1 MIMKKEWVIDGF
13 CFETESEAMAAKKE
27 LEGIRY
33 IQERL
38 NVNRPEAVLQ
48 VYLKIIQDD
57 MFHTPVGLC
66 YLKELQTIL
75 LESALVMPEEVVPID
90 IKQQN
95 QYLQQNENS
104 NQMSQVELHKQK
116 ADHSKESV
124 KSRKPLA
131 IINIFLV
138 LTVIAMFALSATS
151 NVPTILNY
159 ENKIINKY
167 EQWEKE
173 LQKREDIVKQKEEQ
187 LNSQENNGDN

>member
-1 MIMKKEWVIDGF
+1 MKKEWIIDGF
-13 CFETESEAMAAKKE
+13 DFATETEAMAATKE

-38 NVNRPEAVLQ
+38 NTNRPEAVLQ
-48 VYLKIIQDD
+48 VYLKLIQDD

-75 LESALVMPEEVVPID
+75 LESAFIMQEEVVPISVKQLEQ
-90 IKQQN
+90 KQQST
-95 QYLQQNENS
+95 ENLTQTIEKS
-104 NQMSQVELHKQK
+104 SHKQNNEEIK
-116 ADHSKESV
+116 ISE
-124 KSRKPLA
+124 KSRKPLL
-131 IINIFLV
+131 IMNIFLV
-138 LTVIAMFALSATS
+138 ITIIAMFALSATS

-173 LQKREDIVKQKEEQ
+173 LKQREDTIKQKEEQ

>member
-1 MIMKKEWVIDGF
+1 MKNDWVIDGF
-13 CFETESEAMAAKKE
+13 CFETEIEAMAANKE

-38 NVNRPEAVLQ
+38 NTDRPEAVLQ
-48 VYLKIIQDD
+48 VYLKLIQDD

-75 LESALVMPEEVVPID
+75 LESAFIMQEEVVPID
-90 IKQQN
+90 VKKREQEQQPNETPTQTIEKVSHKHKNAEAEKQ
-95 QYLQQNENS
+95 
-104 NQMSQVELHKQK
+104 
-116 ADHSKESV
+116 V
-124 KSRKPLA
+124 KSRKPL
-131 IINIFLV
+131 IIMNIFLV
-138 LTVIAMFALSATS
+138 ITVIAMFALSATS

-173 LQKREDIVKQKEEQ
+173 LKQREDTIKQKEEQ

>member
-1 MIMKKEWVIDGF
+1 MKTDWVIDGF
-13 CFETESEAMAAKKE
+13 CFETEIEAMAANKE

-38 NVNRPEAVLQ
+38 NTDRPEAVLQ
-48 VYLKIIQDD
+48 VYLKLIQDD

-75 LESALVMPEEVVPID
+75 LESAFIMQEEVVPID
-90 IKQQN
+90 VKKREQEQQPNETPTQTIEKVSHKHKNAEAEKQ
-95 QYLQQNENS
+95 E
-104 NQMSQVELHKQK
+104 
-116 ADHSKESV
+116 
-124 KSRKPLA
+124 KSRKPL
-131 IINIFLV
+131 IIMNIFLV
-138 LTVIAMFALSATS
+138 ITVIAMFALSATS

-173 LQKREDIVKQKEEQ
+173 LKQREDTIKQKEEQ